1 MKARGVGDFGL
12 GRRDVL
18 KAAGTVLAFGP
29 LLRAEGAAG
38 DTKAKIG
45 VIGSGNVGSNLGRV
59 LANAGHQVMFSS
71 RNLEHDKQLAS
82 GVGTNA
88 RAGTPAQAV
97 AFGDVLIFAVPYGA
111 LPDLGKSLD
120 GTLKGKVVLDACN
133 PFPNRDGEI
142 ANRAREQGAGRMSAE
157 LLPGA
162 RIVRAFNA
170 IGAARMGEAH
180 EQPGKIGMP
189 IAGDDKEAI
198 EVASRLIREIGYEPV
213 LIGGLDKGKYLM
225 PGTPLSGEHSPE
237 EIRKIAATLS

>member
-1 MKARGVGDFGL
+1 MQARGNL

-29 LLRAEGAAG
+29 LLRAEGAAA
-38 DTKAKIG
+38 DTKVKIG
-45 VIGSGNVGSNLGRV
+45 VIGSVNVGSNLGRV

-71 RNLEHDKQLAS
+71 RNLEHDKKLAA
-82 GVGTNA
+82 GVGMNA
-88 RAGTPAQAV
+88 RAGTPAEAA

-120 GTLKGKVVLDACN
+120 GALKGKIVLDACN

-142 ANRAREQGAGRMSAE
+142 ANRAREQGAGRLSAE

-170 IGAARMGEAH
+170 VGASRMGQAH
-180 EQPGKIGMP
+180 EQPGKVGMP

-213 LIGGLDKGKYLM
+213 LVGGLDKGKYLM